1 MTKTSTG
8 PCQVV
13 WFKRD
18 VRLHDHEP
26 LTRAAEQGPV
36 LPLYIIELYLWQMPD
51 MSGRQFAFLR
61 ESLIDLRDQP
71 GSIEPWHW
79 PGAERMLQDRYPEPI
94 VDERAARKVAQQKIW
109 AVRRTAD
116 YRKIADAIQL
126 KHGSRKSGIP
136 QHERRVD
143 AARREQKAGQGAQ
156 RSLLAGD

>member
-18 VRLHDHEP
+18 LLLHDHEP
-26 LTRAAEQGPV
+26 LTRAPEQGPA
-36 LPLYIIELYLWQMPD
+36 LPLYIIELDLWQKPD
-51 MSGRQFAFLR
+51 MSGRPFTFLR
-61 ESLIDLRDQP
+61 ESLIDLRDQL
-71 GSIEPWHW
+71 GSIEPWHG
-79 PGAERMLQDRYPEPI
+79 PAAERMLQDRYPEPI
-94 VDERAARKVAQQKIW
+94 VDERAARKGAQMKIW

-126 KHGSRKSGIP
+126 KQGSRKSGIP

-143 AARREQKAGQGAQ
+143 AVRREQKSGQGAQ
-156 RSLLAGD
+156 LSLLAGD